1 MKIALYI
8 AFHNKSSIDC
18 CKDIIGLISEKNQLV
33 IDSKIKND
41 LSEEDKKKFSFFDS
55 KKPIENDFNFV
66 FAIGGDGTIL
76 RSITYVKDSN
86 IPILGINTGRL
97 GFLTSIQKENIQEAI
112 SLIDNNKFSIIKRT
126 LLEVKSGSK
135 NDAFYD
141 YPFALNEITIQRKD
155 TTSLLNISCE
165 INDKYLTNY
174 WSDGLIISTPT
185 GSTGYSLSNGGSI
198 VSPESN
204 VILLNPIAPHN
215 INMRS
220 LVIPDNSKI
229 NIDIE
234 GDTNINLSVDSR
246 MYSVNCSNQIEI
258 FKADFTI
265 GTIKFDNDN
274 FYKRLREKLFWGQD
288 MRNKNL
294 KKRND
299 S

>member
-33 IDSKIKND
+33 IDCKIKND
-41 LSEEDKKKFSFFDS
+41 LSDEDQKKFSFFDS

-126 LLEVKSGSK
+126 LLEVKSGSQ

-258 FKADFTI
+258 IKADFTI

-274 FYKRLREKLFWGQD
+274 FYKRLREKLLWGQD

>member
-18 CKDIIGLISEKNQLV
+18 CREIISIISENNQLI
-33 IDSKIKND
+33 IDSKIKNE
-41 LSEEDKKKFSFFDS
+41 LSEEAQEKFTFFDS
-55 KKPIENDFNFV
+55 KKPIDDSINFV

-86 IPILGINTGRL
+86 IPVLGINTGRL
-97 GFLTSIQKENIQEAI
+97 GFLTSVQKENIKEAI
-112 SLIDNNKFSIIKRT
+112 SNINENKFSVIKRT
-126 LLEVKSGSK
+126 LLEVKSNSL
-135 NDAFYD
+135 NDAFSD

-155 TTSLLNISCE
+155 TTSLLNISCS
-165 INDKYLTNY
+165 INENYLTNY

-215 INMRS
+215 ISMRS

-229 NIDIE
+229 KIDIE
-234 GDTNINLSVDSR
+234 GDSDINLSVDSR
-246 MYSVNCSNQIEI
+246 MYSVNCSDQFKIS
-258 FKADFTI
+258 KADFTVS
-265 GTIKFDNDN
+265 TIKFDTDN

-288 MRNKNL
+288 MRNKI
-294 KKRND
+294 
-299 S
+299 

>member
-18 CKDIIGLISEKNQLV
+18 CKDIIGLISVKNQLV

-41 LSEEDKKKFSFFDS
+41 LSDEDQKKFSFFDS

-112 SLIDNNKFSIIKRT
+112 SLIVNNKFSIIKRT
-126 LLEVKSGSK
+126 LLEVKSEAQ

-155 TTSLLNISCE
+155 TTSLLNISCQ

-204 VILLNPIAPHN
+204 VIVLNPIAPHN

-234 GDTNINLSVDSR
+234 GDSDINLSVDSR
-246 MYSVNCSNQIEI
+246 MYSANCSNQIEI
-258 FKADFTI
+258 FKAGFTI

-288 MRNKNL
+288 MRNQNL
-294 KKRND
+294 NK
-299 S
+299 

>member
-18 CKDIIGLISEKNQLV
+18 CKDIIDIISADNQLV
-33 IDSKIKND
+33 IDSKIKKE
-41 LSEEDKKKFSFFDS
+41 LSNEAQKKFSFFDS
-55 KKPIENDFNFV
+55 KKPIENDINFV
-66 FAIGGDGTIL
+66 FSIGGDGTIL

-86 IPILGINTGRL
+86 IPVLGINTGRL

-112 SLIDNNKFSIIKRT
+112 SLIYNNKFSIIKRT
-126 LLEVKSGSK
+126 LLEVKSESQ

-155 TTSLLNISCE
+155 TTSLLNISCQ

-204 VILLNPIAPHN
+204 VIVLNPIAPHN

-234 GDTNINLSVDSR
+234 GDSDINLSVDSR
-246 MYSVNCSNQIEI
+246 MYSANCSNQIEI
-258 FKADFTI
+258 FKAGFTI

-288 MRNKNL
+288 MRNQNL
-294 KKRND
+294 NR
-299 S
+299 

>member
-18 CKDIIGLISEKNQLV
+18 CKEIIDIISQNNQLV
-33 IDSKIKND
+33 IDSKIKNELTKEAQD
-41 LSEEDKKKFSFFDS
+41 KFSFFDS
-55 KKPIENDFNFV
+55 NKPIEDNIDFV
-66 FAIGGDGTIL
+66 FAVGGDGTIL
-76 RSITYVKDSN
+76 RSITYVKNSN
-86 IPILGINTGRL
+86 IPILGVNTGRL

-112 SLIDNNKFSIIKRT
+112 SQINENKFSVIKRT
-126 LLEVKSGSK
+126 LLEVKSDSM
-135 NDAFYD
+135 NNAFSD

-155 TTSLLNISCE
+155 TTSLLNISCQ
-165 INDKYLTNY
+165 INENYLTNY

-204 VILLNPIAPHN
+204 VTILNPIAPHN

-229 NIDIE
+229 NIEIE
-234 GDTNINLSVDSR
+234 GDSDINLSIDSR

-258 FKADFTI
+258 LKADFTI

-288 MRNKNL
+288 MRNKNI
-294 KKRND
+294 KK
-299 S
+299 

>member
-126 LLEVKSGSK
+126 LLEVKSGSQ

>member
-18 CKDIIGLISEKNQLV
+18 CKDIIG
-33 IDSKIKND
+33 
-41 LSEEDKKKFSFFDS
+41 DS
-55 KKPIENDFNFV
+55 KKPIENDINFV

-86 IPILGINTGRL
+86 IPVLGINTGRL

-112 SLIDNNKFSIIKRT
+112 SLINNNKFSIIERT
-126 LLEVKSGSK
+126 LLEVKSESQ

-155 TTSLLNISCE
+155 TTSLLNISCQ

-234 GDTNINLSVDSR
+234 GDSDINLSVDSR
-246 MYSVNCSNQIEI
+246 MYSVNCSNQIKI
-258 FKADFTI
+258 FKAEFTI
-265 GTIKFDNDN
+265 GTVKLDNDN

-288 MRNKNL
+288 MRNQNL
-294 KKRND
+294 KK
-299 S
+299 

>member
-18 CKDIIGLISEKNQLV
+18 CKDIIGIISGNNQLV
-33 IDSKIKND
+33 IDSKIKNE
-41 LSEEDKKKFSFFDS
+41 LSKEAQKKFTFFDS
-55 KKPIENDFNFV
+55 QRPIENDINFV

-86 IPILGINTGRL
+86 IPVLGINTGRL
-97 GFLTSIQKENIQEAI
+97 GFLTSIQKENIKEAI
-112 SLIDNNKFSIIKRT
+112 SLIDSNKFSIIERT
-126 LLEVKSGSK
+126 LLEVKSESQ

-155 TTSLLNISCE
+155 TTSLLNISCK

-234 GDTNINLSVDSR
+234 GDSDINLSVDSR

-258 FKADFTI
+258 FKAGFTI

-288 MRNKNL
+288 MRNQNL
-294 KKRND
+294 KK
-299 S
+299 

>member
-33 IDSKIKND
+33 IDCKIKND
-41 LSEEDKKKFSFFDS
+41 LSDEDQKKFSFFDS

-126 LLEVKSGSK
+126 LLEVKSGSQ

-258 FKADFTI
+258 IKADFTI

-288 MRNKNL
+288 MRNENL

>member
-18 CKDIIGLISEKNQLV
+18 CKDIIGLISVKNQLV

-41 LSEEDKKKFSFFDS
+41 LSDEDQKKFSFFDS

-112 SLIDNNKFSIIKRT
+112 SLIVNNKFSIIKRT

-229 NIDIE
+229 NIDIK
-234 GDTNINLSVDSR
+234 GDTDINLSVDSR
-246 MYSVNCSNQIEI
+246 IYSVDCSNQIEI

-288 MRNKNL
+288 MRNNNL
-294 KKRND
+294 KKKND

>member
-18 CKDIIGLISEKNQLV
+18 CKDIIGIISGNNQLV
-33 IDSKIKND
+33 IDSKIKNE
-41 LSEEDKKKFSFFDS
+41 LSKEAQKKFSFFDS
-55 KKPIENDFNFV
+55 KKPIENDINFV
-66 FAIGGDGTIL
+66 FSIGGDGTIL

-86 IPILGINTGRL
+86 IPVLGINTGRL

-112 SLIDNNKFSIIKRT
+112 SLIYNNKFSIIKRT
-126 LLEVKSGSK
+126 LLEVKSESQ

-155 TTSLLNISCE
+155 TTSLLNISCQ

-204 VILLNPIAPHN
+204 VIVLNPIAPHN

-234 GDTNINLSVDSR
+234 GDSDINLSVDSR
-246 MYSVNCSNQIEI
+246 MYSANCSNQIEI
-258 FKADFTI
+258 FKAGFTI

-288 MRNKNL
+288 MRNQNL
-294 KKRND
+294 NR
-299 S
+299 

>member
-18 CKDIIGLISEKNQLV
+18 CKDIIGIISGNNQLV
-33 IDSKIKND
+33 IDSKIRNE
-41 LSEEDKKKFSFFDS
+41 LSKEAQKKFSFFDS
-55 KKPIENDFNFV
+55 KKPIENDINFV
-66 FAIGGDGTIL
+66 FSIGGDGTIL

-86 IPILGINTGRL
+86 IPVLGINTGRL

-112 SLIDNNKFSIIKRT
+112 SLINNNKFSIIERT
-126 LLEVKSGSK
+126 LLEVKSESQ

-155 TTSLLNISCE
+155 TTSLLNISCQ

-185 GSTGYSLSNGGSI
+185 GSTGYSLSNGGPI

-204 VILLNPIAPHN
+204 VIVLNPIAPHN

-234 GDTNINLSVDSR
+234 GDSDINLSVDSR
-246 MYSVNCSNQIEI
+246 MYSANCSNQIEI
-258 FKADFTI
+258 FKAGFTI

-288 MRNKNL
+288 MRNQNL
-294 KKRND
+294 NK
-299 S
+299 

>member
-18 CKDIIGLISEKNQLV
+18 CKDIIALISEKNQLV
-33 IDSKIKND
+33 IDCKIKND
-41 LSEEDKKKFSFFDS
+41 LSDENQKKFSFFDS

-126 LLEVKSGSK
+126 LLEVKSGSQ

-229 NIDIE
+229 NIDIK
-234 GDTNINLSVDSR
+234 GDTDINLSVDSR
-246 MYSVNCSNQIEI
+246 IYSVDCSNQIEI

-288 MRNKNL
+288 MRNNNL
-294 KKRND
+294 KKKND

>member
-1 MKIALYI
+1 MRIAIYGKEITPESRIYLEKLHAKFKEAKVSIYI
-8 AFHNKSSIDC
+8 NERFNNFLIEKCDLNLQLETYTDHLSFLAIQP
-18 CKDIIGLISEKNQLV
+18 DILLT
-33 IDSKIKND
+33 
-41 LSEEDKKKFSFFDS
+41 
-55 KKPIENDFNFV
+55 
-66 FAIGGDGTIL
+66 IGGDGTL
-76 RSITYVKDSN
+76 LDSATLVRDSN
-86 IPILGINTGRL
+86 IPIMGINTGRL

-112 SLIDNNKFSIIKRT
+112 SQINENKFSVIKRT
-126 LLEVKSGSK
+126 LLEVKSNSI
-135 NDAFYD
+135 NNAFSD

-155 TTSLLNISCE
+155 TTSLLNISCQ
-165 INDKYLTNY
+165 INGNYLTNY

-220 LVIPDNSKI
+220 LVIPNNSKI

-234 GDTNINLSVDSR
+234 GDSDINLSVDSR

-288 MRNKNL
+288 MRNKNT
-294 KKRND
+294 KK
-299 S
+299 